1 MYSTKSRHDGL
12 AIAEQMESV
21 MKGMKEKG
29 WNHGAVVTD
38 NAGQCERA
46 RGILALPHPRLPY
59 IPCKAHDT
67 NRLVYATY
75 YYQRYVTY
83 YYRRYCETDDTE
95 GLAGE
100 LHSWY
105 RGKFVD
111 SKIVQFNG
119 DVAGYWSFVSDI
131 RKQSKLLKLAAV
143 IRSIEVNTL
152 TCEMFFSELAAIHT
166 AKK

>member
-1 MYSTKSRHDGL
+1 
-12 AIAEQMESV
+12 
-21 MKGMKEKG
+21 
-29 WNHGAVVTD
+29 
-38 NAGQCERA
+38 
-46 RGILALPHPRLPY
+46 
-59 IPCKAHDT
+59 
-67 NRLVYATY
+67 
-75 YYQRYVTY
+75 
-83 YYRRYCETDDTE
+83 RRYCETDDTE

-119 DVAGYWSFVSDI
+119 DVGGYWSFVSDI

-143 IRSIEVNTL
+143 IRSIDVNTL